1 MDRQDDIERGMALIP
16 TLGEVMRED
25 ADPAT
30 GRIYDEI
37 EAALRVPFVNFVFR
51 VLANRPAFFHP
62 AWARLAPIARSRAF
76 EATADRLRER
86 ATLDADPGAVDLAPA
101 GQDLERIRAY
111 SRTIH
116 YVVPKLLLCATAFDL
131 DAAGE
136 EATDAA
142 TGSGTDFADL
152 DALPPGMVE
161 GATAIPMVDPAAA
174 EGRLAA
180 LFQDIQATHGHPGVA
195 TYYRAL
201 AQWPE
206 LLDGLWQAVRPVV
219 GSPAFE
225 AGRRIV
231 LDVAAEEMRAL
242 RAAARAGGLLDANP
256 PLLPADQKAEIR
268 AILAVFRFRIIPD
281 LLLVVPLMG
290 RLLER

>member
-16 TLGEVMRED
+16 TLDEVMKES

-30 GRIYDEI
+30 LRIYDEI

-62 AWARLAPIARSRAF
+62 AWARLAPIARSRGF
-76 EATADRLRER
+76 EAAAARVRER
-86 ATLDADPGAVDLAPA
+86 AALEADVATVDLGPA
-101 GQDLERIRAY
+101 GGDLERIRAY

-116 YVVPKLLLCATAFDL
+116 HVVPKLLLSVTAFDL

-136 EATDAA
+136 GVPDAA
-142 TGSGTDFADL
+142 TGNGTDFADL
-152 DALPPGMVE
+152 DAMPPGMVE
-161 GATAIPMVDPAAA
+161 GAVAIPMVDPAVA
-174 EGRLAA
+174 EGKVAA
-180 LFQDIQATHGHPGVA
+180 LFRDIQATHGHPGVA

-206 LLDGLWQAVRPVV
+206 LLDGLWQAVRPLV
-219 GSPAFE
+219 GGPVLQDR
-225 AGRRIV
+225 RRIV
-231 LDVAAEEMRAL
+231 LDLAAEEMRAL
-242 RAAARAGGLLDANP
+242 RAAARAAGLLDGDP
-256 PLLPADQKAEIR
+256 PVLPADQKAEIR

-281 LLLVVPLMG
+281 LVLIVPLMR